1 MTYSSET
8 PAAPN
13 SGGSMFSVPPG
24 ATDEQVL
31 DVLARHYGLNRSI
44 LGLDGQYIAVNG
56 KPIKVTAHAV
66 RTFGGSTA
74 DSAVSQIRAAWSAP
88 VEENALDT
96 GDRLRKMKQTDDR
109 EDDPLFR
116 KAKNGGYSINS
127 TVFRD
132 YLFGEGPMA
141 FEPIAVDAGGGVWAF
156 RGGVFVS
163 DQHTVSARA
172 QQILGD
178 FYTPAAKSLARD
190 LVLASG
196 KAPMIDFNEAQHPS
210 LINFQNGMLDWR
222 TGRLLAHDPKYR
234 STSQATF
241 AWDPE
246 ADCPRFAHYVDTM
259 LSPEAATLL
268 WQVIGYTLLSGNP
281 MQVVTY
287 FVGAGGNGKG
297 VVLRVLMGM
306 LGPHNVSSLTLLE
319 IDGDNRFKL
328 SGLVGKAANISGET
342 TGGYIKDSVNLKRA
356 SGNDYLDMERK
367 GQDSF
372 QAKVPATLIFSI
384 NETPHFADD
393 SDGLM
398 QRGIVIPFDRK
409 VSENHIAGF
418 SEDAFVAEYAGIA
431 RRGIEALRTVRM
443 DSPDQRAKGFALV
456 RQAQDKFEQDTN
468 AELYWL
474 SNHVRPKT
482 GHFVTPKE
490 LWYEFSG
497 KTTRASRKFTRTLK
511 EVYGEPIRRSPSS
524 HALMDP
530 AGMKRQDCYEVEFS
544 EDPYRVQ
551 AVIDDIFGDRR
562 AEA

>member
-1 MTYSSET
+1 MTVVNSTT
-8 PAAPN
+8 PAGVS
-13 SGGSMFSVPPG
+13 SGGHTTRVPTGSSSAQEWVDYGLMRGLTPDRIQADVGNSLRIDGQSVSTWAAHFVIEQALGVTPKARRTTG
-24 ATDEQVL
+24 RKDE
-31 DVLARHYGLNRSI
+31 DVLAG
-44 LGLDGQYIAVNG
+44 
-56 KPIKVTAHAV
+56 
-66 RTFGGSTA
+66 
-74 DSAVSQIRAAWSAP
+74 
-88 VEENALDT
+88 
-96 GDRLRKMKQTDDR
+96 GDRIRKAAKGDER

-132 YLFGEGPMA
+132 YLFGEGPLS
-141 FEPIAVDAGGGVWAF
+141 FEPVAVDPGGGVWAF

-163 DQHTVSARA
+163 DQHVISARA

-178 FYTPAAKSLARD
+178 FYTSSAKSLARD

-196 KAPMIDFNEAQHPS
+196 KAPVLDFNDAQHPD
-210 LINFQNGMLDWR
+210 LINFRNGMLDWR
-222 TGRLLAHDPKYR
+222 TGRLLEHDPAYR
-234 STSQATF
+234 STSQMTF
-241 AWDPE
+241 NWDAS

-297 VVLRVLMGM
+297 VVLRVLTGM

-398 QRGIVIPFDRK
+398 QRGIVVPFERK
-409 VSENHIAGF
+409 VSENHIDGF
-418 SEDAFVAEYAGIA
+418 SEEAFVAEYAGIA
-431 RRGIEALRTVRM
+431 RRGIEALQTVQM
-443 DSPDQRAKGFALV
+443 DSPDLRARGFALV
-456 RQAQDKFEQDTN
+456 HAAQSKFEQDTN

-474 SNHVRPKT
+474 SNHVRPKQ
-482 GHFVTPKE
+482 GHYVTPKR
-490 LWYEFSG
+490 LWFEFSG
-497 KTTRASRKFTRTLK
+497 KNTRASRKFSRTLK
-511 EVYGEPIRRSPSS
+511 ETYGEPVRRTPTEIT
-524 HALMDP
+524 HIDP
-530 AGMKRQDCYEVEFS
+530 TNTKRQDCYEVEFS

-551 AVIDDIFGDRR
+551 AVIEETFGST
-562 AEA
+562 AVPA